1 MRNHGILNVRKP
13 PKWSS
18 FDVVALVRRLSGVR
32 RVGHAGTLDPAAEGV
47 LPICLG
53 QATRVTEYLVELPKT
68 YRAAIGLGVSTD
80 TLDGEGTVTAT
91 ADPSG
96 VSRSQVEEALASFRG
111 QIEQVPP
118 MYSAL
123 KHAGVPLYRY
133 ARAGQTVERKP
144 RSVTIHRLEVLD
156 FEPPVVTV
164 ELECG
169 RGAYV
174 RTLADDL
181 GQRLGC
187 GAYLESLLR
196 TALGPFSL
204 EQSIDIERL
213 RAAFSR
219 GDWQDLL
226 YPLDAPLTHWL
237 AAIVGEENERWTKT
251 GRTLT
256 LTPVKPER
264 AARLAA
270 GTLCRA
276 YSLDGYLVAVLRYE
290 GQGSQ
295 WQPDKVFASP
305 ADRADSHA

>member
-1 MRNHGILNVRKP
+1 M
-13 PKWSS
+13 
-18 FDVVALVRRLSGVR
+18 
-32 RVGHAGTLDPAAEGV
+32 
-47 LPICLG
+47 
-53 QATRVTEYLVELPKT
+53 
-68 YRAAIGLGVSTD
+68 
-80 TLDGEGTVTAT
+80 
-91 ADPSG
+91 
-96 VSRSQVEEALASFRG
+96 
-111 QIEQVPP
+111 
-118 MYSAL
+118 
-123 KHAGVPLYRY
+123 
-133 ARAGQTVERKP
+133 
-144 RSVTIHRLEVLD
+144 
-156 FEPPVVTV
+156 
-164 ELECG
+164 
-169 RGAYV
+169 
-174 RTLADDL
+174 
-181 GQRLGC
+181 LGC

-237 AAIVGEENERWTKT
+237 AAIVGEENERRTKT

-264 AARLAA
+264 VARLAA